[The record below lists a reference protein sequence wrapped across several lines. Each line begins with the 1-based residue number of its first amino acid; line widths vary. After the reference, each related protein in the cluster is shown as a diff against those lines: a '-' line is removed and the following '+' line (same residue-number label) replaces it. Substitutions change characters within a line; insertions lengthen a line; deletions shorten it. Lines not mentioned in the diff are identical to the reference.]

1 MNLRKQITIPLAGQE
16 IHINVDM
23 RVIEIV
29 ESIYDTNVDVVAT
42 EILTNPSRIK
52 LTQIATIVC
61 AMLTAG
67 HYEQLGLKHREVRD
81 EILGASPDDIGKI
94 VGAIQAACLYCR
106 KYITEAEFDRLNQGL
121 DLEDEDEGKKKAN
134 EPEVQPRTVQTD
146 SGPVEIRA

>member
-42 EILTNPSRIK
+42 EILTNPRKIK
-52 LTQIATIVC
+52 LTQIATIIC
-61 AMLTAG
+61 TMLTVG

-81 EILGASPDDIGKI
+81 EILGAPSGDIGKM

-106 KYITEAEFDRLNQGL
+106 KYINEEQFDRLNQGL
-121 DLEDEDEGKKKAN
+121 DLEEEEDKKKATAT
-134 EPEVQPRTVQTD
+134 EVQQRTVQTD